1 MFLDNPALRFIS
13 LWSRIVQ
20 PDLRRQFGYCQ
31 DLPGDMGITANHR
44 RLALYR
50 SWWPFGKPA
59 LLDPLWRLDLPPSE
73 NGTHLETRGPL
84 QLIILGGRPTCRHYF
99 SDRSHPH
106 SPRRRARGQ
115 LVLLRRARRGLL
127 LPFWR
132 GASGYASKKKKARKE
147 VPPASFPP
155 SPPTFLPPIPETEP
169 PTSCP
174 SENPP
179 IEMVQIS
186 SSPQAPVAPQEE
198 AFVVGE
204 LAEITPSEGL
214 PVQEV
219 APSPSV
225 VQEEAVIEAEAL
237 PPAVEEEDTTPAVE
251 VPAIEAA
258 VEVIQEEVPTTEGA
272 LETIVAPEEAVMEVA
287 PAAEE
292 VSLVQ
297 ATPPYRL
304 LSRLHRTRRAGAWR
318 DRIVPRML
326 SPGVVSDISLLA
338 DAGFAISRLQ
348 EMGHD
353 VTRLRVY
360 TQQLQTLQEIEPSA
374 GEKVRRTSRDEAEG
388 IARNTLAVV
397 SSKLEEAKATL
408 GEVVEELSEAK
419 AEEGDARERFELA
432 REQLQSAGT
441 KVAYLTTQVEQIQE
455 SVQGLETG
463 VVEAERLIAEVIAT
477 PTLSAA
483 EEATLLS
490 ARAAFAELQQ
500 EMAKNL

>member
-1 MFLDNPALRFIS
+1 MPSFREFTATERNVFHFLH
-13 LWSRIVQ
+13 VT
-20 PDLRRQFGYCQ
+20 
-31 DLPGDMGITANHR
+31 PGREDEVH
-44 RLALYR
+44 LA
-50 SWWPFGKPA
+50 A
-59 LLDPLWRLDLPPSE
+59 LLSVWLSRFVFWAIGDEIRPMVFKVASYMATGVRFFALAVLPWPAFTKVWDTPAAGWPSMARWPYLYTWLAVYFFTRGEDLEHCSPLWRLDLPPSGE
-73 NGTHLETRGPL
+73 RDPSRDRGPL

-99 SDRSHPH
+99 SDEDYDSDRSHPRK
-106 SPRRRARGQ
+106 RRPKGKRP
-115 LVLLRRARRGLL
+115 V
-127 LPFWR
+127 
-132 GASGYASKKKKARKE
+132 GASSASKKRAPLTILADASGSASKKKKARKE

-179 IEMVQIS
+179 IETVQIL
-186 SSPQAPVAPQEE
+186 SSPEAPVAPQEE
-198 AFVVGE
+198 ASVVGE

-297 ATPPYRL
+297 ATPPTSSSL
-304 LSRLHRTRRAGAWR
+304 TPSQTPSQEFLSYIKGLMVQAWR

-374 GEKVRRTSRDEAEG
+374 GEKVRPDFRGMR
-388 IARNTLAVV
+388 RRVL
-397 SSKLEEAKATL
+397 
-408 GEVVEELSEAK
+408 
-419 AEEGDARERFELA
+419 
-432 REQLQSAGT
+432 
-441 KVAYLTTQVEQIQE
+441 
-455 SVQGLETG
+455 LET
-463 VVEAERLIAEVIAT
+463 LW
-477 PTLSAA
+477 P
-483 EEATLLS
+483 
-490 ARAAFAELQQ
+490 
-500 EMAKNL
+500 